1 MPINHPH
8 ANRRNDVAPEE
19 EIEPP
24 KIYEP
29 IGLNEAVIESF
40 PVAGTKVISSH
51 RYGRSLWGGCAKI
64 TTKLLDGTIKTY
76 FLKEAK
82 GPSAFVMC
90 EGEFESIKAINSV
103 SPTLAPKPW
112 IWGKYKE
119 EDSYFMLTD
128 FREVGQQPPDPV
140 KFTARL
146 AGLHKSSVS
155 PTGKFGFHT
164 TTCHGTITQVTDLW
178 EQSWAVLYRKQL
190 AHMFAMDLEKHG
202 RWPEFEQLCDIT
214 LNKVIPRLL
223 EPLQS
228 DGRSIKPCL
237 LHGDCW
243 DENTATDQATGEPF
257 IFDAGSFYGHNE
269 YDIGNWRALR
279 HRLSESRYVE
289 SYKENFEPSE
299 PSMEEVDWNGRNL
312 LYSLRFNTGTSILID
327 KCGQREA
334 KVTHGF
340 KGVRRQWWNTFSKNL
355 VSNVG

>member
-1 MPINHPH
+1 MPIDHPH
-8 ANRRNDVAPEE
+8 ANRRNDVAPED

-24 KIYEP
+24 KTYES
-29 IGLNEAVIESF
+29 IALDGAVIESF
-40 PVAGTKVISSH
+40 PIPGT
-51 RYGRSLWGGCAKI
+51 
-64 TTKLLDGTIKTY
+64 
-76 FLKEAK
+76 KEAK
-82 GPSAFVMC
+82 GPSAPVMC
-90 EGEFESIKAINSV
+90 EGEFESIKAINGV

-112 IWGKYKE
+112 AWGKYKN

-128 FREVGQQPPDPV
+128 FREVGQQPPDPA
-140 KFTARL
+140 KFTERL
-146 AGLHKSSVS
+146 AGMHKNSVS

-164 TTCHGTITQVTDLW
+164 TTCHGTITQVTDTW

-190 AHMFAMDLEKHG
+190 GHMFAMDLAKHG
-202 RWPEFEQLCDIT
+202 RWPEFEQLCDMT
-214 LNKVIPRLL
+214 LNKVVPRLL

-243 DENTATDQATGEPF
+243 DENTATDRATQEPF

-279 HRLSESRYVE
+279 HRLSEPRYVE
-289 SYKENFEPSE
+289 SYKKNFEPSE
-299 PSMEEVDWNGRNL
+299 PKDDWNGRNL

-334 KVTHGF
+334 VFEGMKELCRMYFPDDGQMISQSLLRPAA
-340 KGVRRQWWNTFSKNL
+340 GDSKPMDKDCDEKEDREEVLN
-355 VSNVG
+355 